1 MKKLRLVIIM
11 GIFTISVI
19 KMLSFSTV
27 QANRSIMVIAHR
39 GANDKAPE
47 ETMPAYKIAVQEK
60 ANYIEMDLRETKDN
74 QLVLMHDPTIDRTTN
89 GKGEVNQYRL
99 QELKKFDAG
108 SWFNQ
113 KHKNERI
120 ITLEELINHFGSK
133 TNYFI
138 ETRLVDHKL
147 KMEKTLVEILNRKG
161 LIQKHKVIIE
171 SFSAMSLKRI
181 HDINDNIPLVQLILC
196 KNQKDIT
203 AEKINQWKKYAIGI
217 GLSSDLVNQSLINN
231 LHQNHLKVYP
241 FFFNTQTE
249 LAEQKRVIKDGA
261 DGVFTNHIN
270 DTQSLLK

>member
-1 MKKLRLVIIM
+1 M

-113 KHKNERI
+113 KYKNERI